1 MVTAD
6 ANKGNLIQERPLLK
20 EVSTNNEKQA
30 DTFANTKNS
39 IDNFTQ
45 LLFIQLHDDFITE
58 TNKNETPV
66 TTIKKS
72 VNDLLIII
80 INGIIDQIIIKTF
93 SKIDF
98 DFNIEKKLCMIFLL
112 LKLFI
117 LQTKHY
123 QYRYNYCREYA

>member
-1 MVTAD
+1 MQIATAA

-30 DTFANTKNS
+30 DTFANTKNN
-39 IDNFTQ
+39 IDSFIQ

-58 TNKNETPV
+58 KNKNEIPII
-66 TTIKKS
+66 TIKKS

-80 INGIIDQIIIKTF
+80 MNGINDQIIIKTF

-98 DFNIEKKLCMIFLL
+98 DFNIEKKLCMIF
-112 LKLFI
+112 
-117 LQTKHY
+117 
-123 QYRYNYCREYA
+123 